1 MSTDSNSESRFGIQ
15 TGHQRKERSIRSSGR
30 CPRAI
35 SYNVVRNDPTATA
48 APAAGKSQRARP
60 AKGLSIGLLAMAL
73 LWVGP
78 ILACG
83 SFQPRPTPTREAPVA
98 EPAAETPVP
107 DQPAPTAPPTTT
119 PSPTETAVPAP
130 TPTVFVR
137 NPLPI
142 GEAARITII
151 GGLNVREQP
160 TVRSPALTLLAQDK
174 RIIVLEGPVSS
185 DGYIWWK
192 VDDNQGTVGWVAGGQ
207 GQEDWISAEVGD
219 ARPVNRSPVI
229 GDRVIVTLNGELTV
243 RALPG
248 IGSTI
253 VARAVTNSAFTVV
266 AGPQAADGYFW
277 YQIRSDDGQVEGWAA
292 DGREDERW
300 LSPLE

>member
-1 MSTDSNSESRFGIQ
+1 MSRDSNSESRFGIQ
-15 TGHQRKERSIRSSGR
+15 TGRHCKERSINASGR
-30 CPRAI
+30 CPGTV
-35 SYNVVRNDPTATA
+35 SYNVVWNTT
-48 APAAGKSQRARP
+48 PARGPEAGNCQRTRP
-60 AKGLSIGLLAMAL
+60 APKLFLGFLVVAL

-83 SFQPRPTPTREAPVA
+83 SFQPRPTPTRVLPVA
-98 EPAAETPVP
+98 APEVETSIP
-107 DQPAPTAPPTTT
+107 DQPTPTAPPPTA
-119 PSPTETAVPAP
+119 PSPTETAVPSP
-130 TPTVFVR
+130 TPTIDVR
-137 NPLPI
+137 NPLTI
-142 GEAARITII
+142 GEPARITVV

-160 TVRSPALTLLAQDK
+160 TVRSPAVTLLAQGK
-174 RIIVLEGPVSS
+174 RIMVLEGPVSS

-207 GQEDWISAEVGD
+207 GLEDWISPQVGD

-248 IGSTI
+248 ISSKI
-253 VARAVTNSAFTVV
+253 VARAGTNQTFSVV
-266 AGPQAADGYFW
+266 AGPQAVDGYFW

>member
-1 MSTDSNSESRFGIQ
+1 MSRDSNSESRFGNQ
-15 TGHQRKERSIRSSGR
+15 TGRHCKGWRIGPSGR
-30 CPRAI
+30 CPGTD
-35 SYNVVRNDPTATA
+35 SNNVARNATA
-48 APAAGKSQRARP
+48 AGAPAVGKCQRAGS
-60 AKGLSIGLLAMAL
+60 AKNLSPSLLAMAL
-73 LWVGP
+73 LWVVP

-83 SFQPRPTPTREAPVA
+83 SFQPRPTPTREQPVA
-98 EPAAETPVP
+98 APAAETPVP
-107 DQPAPTAPPTTT
+107 DQPTPTVPPTTT
-119 PSPTETAVPAP
+119 PNPTQTAVPSPIP
-130 TPTVFVR
+130 TIAVR
-137 NPLPI
+137 NPLTI
-142 GEAARITII
+142 GEPARITVA

-160 TVRSPALTLLAQDK
+160 TVRSPAVTLLAQGK
-174 RIIVLEGPVSS
+174 RITVLEGPVSS

-207 GQEDWISAEVGD
+207 GIDDWISPQVGE
-219 ARPVNRSPVI
+219 ARPIDRSPVI

-253 VARAVTNSAFTVV
+253 VSRARTSQVFEVV

-277 YQIRSDDGQVEGWAA
+277 YQIRSDDGEVEGWAA
-292 DGREDERW
+292 DGREGERW

>member
-1 MSTDSNSESRFGIQ
+1 MSRDSNSESRFGIQ
-15 TGHQRKERSIRSSGR
+15 TGHHRKERSINSSGR
-30 CPRAI
+30 CPGTV
-35 SYNVVRNDPTATA
+35 SYNVVWNATTAG
-48 APAAGKSQRARP
+48 APAAGKRQRTRP
-60 AKGLSIGLLAMAL
+60 APSLPLGLLVMAL

-83 SFQPRPTPTREAPVA
+83 SFQPRPTPTRELPVA
-98 EPAAETPVP
+98 APDAETPVP
-107 DQPAPTAPPTTT
+107 DQPTPTAPPPTA
-119 PSPTETAVPAP
+119 PSPTETAVPSP
-130 TPTVFVR
+130 TPTIVVR
-137 NPLPI
+137 NPLTI
-142 GEAARITII
+142 GEPARITVV
-151 GGLNVREQP
+151 GGLNVRDQP
-160 TVRSPALTLLAQDK
+160 TVRTPAVTLLAQGK
-174 RIIVLEGPVSS
+174 RITVLEGPVSS

-207 GQEDWISAEVGD
+207 GLEDWISPQVGE
-219 ARPVNRSPVI
+219 ARPVNRSPVV

-248 IGSTI
+248 VGSTI
-253 VARAVTNSAFTVV
+253 VARAGTNQTFTVV

>member
-1 MSTDSNSESRFGIQ
+1 MSKDSNSESRFGIQ
-15 TGHQRKERSIRSSGR
+15 KGHHCKERSKDASCS
-30 CPRAI
+30 CPKAI
-35 SYNVVRNDPTATA
+35 SYNVVRNESTAG
-48 APAAGKSQRARP
+48 APAVGKCQRTGP
-60 AKGLSIGLLAMAL
+60 AKGLSLGLLVMAL

-83 SFQPRPTPTREAPVA
+83 SFQPRPTPTRELPVA
-98 EPAAETPVP
+98 APDAQTPVP
-107 DQPAPTAPPTTT
+107 DQPTPTSPPPAAPL
-119 PSPTETAVPAP
+119 PTETAVPSP
-130 TPTVFVR
+130 TPTIVVR
-137 NPLPI
+137 NPLTI
-142 GEAARITII
+142 GEPARITVA

-160 TVRSPALTLLAQDK
+160 TVRSPAVTLLAEGK
-174 RIIVLEGPVSS
+174 RIMVLEGPVSS

-207 GQEDWISAEVGD
+207 GLEDWLSPNVGE
-219 ARPVNRSPVI
+219 ARPVNRPPVI

-248 IGSTI
+248 TGSAV
-253 VARAVTNSAFTVV
+253 VARAGTNQTFTVV

>member
-1 MSTDSNSESRFGIQ
+1 MSRDSKSESCFGIQ
-15 TGHQRKERSIRSSGR
+15 TGHHCNERNINSSGR
-30 CPRAI
+30 CPRTV
-35 SYNVVRNDPTATA
+35 SYNVVRIATA
-48 APAAGKSQRARP
+48 ACAPVDGRYSRVRP
-60 AKGLSIGLLAMAL
+60 SRKLYLGLCAMSL
-73 LWVGP
+73 LWLVP

-83 SFQPRPTPTREAPVA
+83 SFQPRPTPTRELPVA
-98 EPAAETPVP
+98 VPAEETPVP
-107 DQPAPTAPPTTT
+107 DQPTPTDPPPTA
-119 PSPTETAVPAP
+119 PSPTETAIPSP
-130 TPTVFVR
+130 TSTVVVR
-137 NPLPI
+137 NPLTI
-142 GEAARITII
+142 GEPARITVP

-160 TVRSPALTLLAQDK
+160 TVRSPAVTHLAQDK
-174 RIIVLEGPVSS
+174 RITVLEGPVSS

-207 GQEDWISAEVGD
+207 GLEDWITQQVGD
-219 ARPVNRSPVI
+219 ARPVDRSPTV
-229 GDRVIVTLNGELTV
+229 GDRVIVSLNGELTV

-253 VARAVTNSAFTVV
+253 VARARTNQTFSVV

-292 DGREDERW
+292 DGREGERW